1 MPVTKEVKGTLAKL
15 LATENLTVE
24 HRRVSTASFDVNN
37 RVLVLPVWEASETVY
52 DLLVG
57 HEVGHALYTPN
68 VPVNAPKG
76 FVNVIEDARIERLMK
91 QTYPGLRKTFYEGYR
106 ELWHKDFFGCAD
118 EDPNDLAL
126 IDRINLYFKG
136 SNQIEFTDEE
146 QVFVDRA
153 GKTNTFDDV
162 LDLSNDL
169 YDYAKSKDEENEE
182 LNQEKLDLDWDL
194 PQDTDE
200 QEEVTPDQE
209 GESEPIDSDDGEEG
223 DGNGEGEE
231 EEEDREA
238 YESDLDIPS
247 YKEGTDCV
255 SETDCKTDVALQQAL
270 ETIVKENDG
279 RETIYLELPKLDVE
293 KAIVSYKEVQED
305 LYYHFEG
312 QAFRD
317 EDEQTYYNNNIEY
330 ARDHYK
336 LYKKDAQKSVNYLVK
351 QFEMKKSANEFQMT
365 DTSKSVV
372 IETNALHKYKLT
384 DDIFRRIQVV
394 PEGKNHGLIFLLD
407 WSGSMQY
414 ELLETLKQC
423 YNLVWFCRKVGIP
436 FRVYAFQNAHVD
448 YGDSQIHPAMIDPQD
463 HNLTLT
469 NDFRLLE
476 FFSSKQ
482 NARSLEMSMEQ
493 VYLQAFAMNNGRICY
508 SRKYTLGGTPLDCA
522 VLCARQLVSKL
533 RKEDKVTKVNVIA
546 LTDGESNP
554 LTYLKKRTEE
564 TYYGDKDWCT
574 RYLCHSRDRFVLRD
588 PITKFSKEI
597 NSHSNF
603 TTREIVGFFKQ
614 ITDYNWIGIR
624 ICSKREMQ
632 RELRSLSYEES
643 ESITKQWAKE
653 KFAGVKGSLGFTES
667 FFIPD
672 KNLGLG
678 TQDLEVKQKG
688 EEATRAELNRAFK
701 KHMGSKMANKTIL
714 NAFIN
719 QIA

>member
-1 MPVTKEVKGTLAKL
+1 
-15 LATENLTVE
+15 
-24 HRRVSTASFDVNN
+24 
-37 RVLVLPVWEASETVY
+37 
-52 DLLVG
+52 
-57 HEVGHALYTPN
+57 
-68 VPVNAPKG
+68 
-76 FVNVIEDARIERLMK
+76 
-91 QTYPGLRKTFYEGYR
+91 
-106 ELWHKDFFGCAD
+106 
-118 EDPNDLAL
+118 
-126 IDRINLYFKG
+126 
-136 SNQIEFTDEE
+136 
-146 QVFVDRA
+146 
-153 GKTNTFDDV
+153 
-162 LDLSNDL
+162 
-169 YDYAKSKDEENEE
+169 
-182 LNQEKLDLDWDL
+182 
-194 PQDTDE
+194 
-200 QEEVTPDQE
+200 
-209 GESEPIDSDDGEEG
+209 
-223 DGNGEGEE
+223 
-231 EEEDREA
+231 
-238 YESDLDIPS
+238 
-247 YKEGTDCV
+247 
-255 SETDCKTDVALQQAL
+255 
-270 ETIVKENDG
+270 
-279 RETIYLELPKLDVE
+279 
-293 KAIVSYKEVQED
+293 
-305 LYYHFEG
+305 
-312 QAFRD
+312 
-317 EDEQTYYNNNIEY
+317 
-330 ARDHYK
+330 
-336 LYKKDAQKSVNYLVK
+336 
-351 QFEMKKSANEFQMT
+351 MKKSANEYQRT
-365 DTSKSVV
+365 ATSKSGV
-372 IETNALHKYKLT
+372 IDTNALHKYKLT

>member
-91 QTYPGLRKTFYEGYR
+91 QTYPGLRKTFFEGYR
-106 ELWHKDFFGCAD
+106 ELWHKDFFGVAE
-118 EDPNDLAL
+118 EDPNELSL

-136 SNQIEFTDEE
+136 SSQIEFTDEE
-146 QVFVDRA
+146 KVFVDRA
-153 GKTNTFDDV
+153 AKTNSFQDV

-169 YDYAKSKDEENEE
+169 YDYAKDKDAKNEE
-182 LNQEKLDLDWDL
+182 LNAEQLDLDWDL

-200 QEEVTPDQE
+200 QEEVTPDKE
-209 GESEPIDSDDGEEG
+209 GDSLDTDIDDGEDGSG
-223 DGNGEGEE
+223 DGEGERE
-231 EEEDREA
+231 EEES
-238 YESDLDIPS
+238 YESDLDVPS
-247 YKEGTDCV
+247 YKDGNDCV
-255 SETDCKTDVALQQAL
+255 SETESKTDIALQQAL

-279 RETIYLELPKLDVE
+279 RDTIYLELPKLDVE
-293 KAIVSYKEVQED
+293 KAIIGYKEVQED

-317 EDEQTYYNNNIEY
+317 VDEQTYYKNNLEY

-336 LYKKDAQKSVNYLVK
+336 LYKKEAQKSVNYLVK
-351 QFEMKKSANEFQMT
+351 QFEMKKSADDYQRT
-365 DTSKSVV
+365 ATSKSGV
-372 IETNALHKYKLT
+372 IDTNALHKYKLT

-407 WSGSMQY
+407 WSGSMQN

-436 FRVYAFQNAHVD
+436 FRVYAFQNAHIEYESNV
-448 YGDSQIHPAMIDPQD
+448 HPAMIDPKDQT
-463 HNLTLT
+463 LALT

-533 RKEDKVTKVNVIA
+533 TKEDKVTKVNVIA

-554 LTYLKKRTEE
+554 MTYLRKREE
-564 TYYGDKDWCT
+564 VSIYGDKDWTT

-588 PITKFSKEI
+588 PQTGYSREL

-643 ESITKQWAKE
+643 ESVTKQWAKD
-653 KFAGVKGSLGFTES
+653 KYAGVKGSLGFTES

-672 KNLGLG
+672 KNLGIG